1 MRITQLRVRATFIAA
16 KKEYVLHI
24 QSICSLR
31 YPACNAHASYCHLW
45 LEGLQYFSKLSHK
58 RQVFEKK
65 NIQHKTCSLIF
76 SMILS
81 EIFLILRRLEGDM
94 MKNVF

>member
-1 MRITQLRVRATFIAA
+1 MCYIFRVFVALGIQHAMRMR
-16 KKEYVLHI
+16 HI
-24 QSICSLR
+24 VICGLKV
-31 YPACNAHASYCHLW
+31 YNIFLSYLINVK
-45 LEGLQYFSKLSHK
+45 FS
-58 RQVFEKK
+58 RKK